1 MLPELTVLWSAKNAS
16 TMACGSQ
23 PSSVVTVISTR
34 LQVERITASTTPSRA
49 FKSARAAGSV
59 SATCQS
65 RKFPRSPAGF
75 LPTARSFD
83 EQAPEIVAEAV
94 AIDRDKASK
103 TDTRVNEEK
112 RAGIEMLKEQ
122 FETQAAAGDVT
133 GATTTANTL
142 VRAFPGSAY
151 VTRELPRILALGYVH
166 LARTQFAGG
175 QVNAALQTLE
185 DGRKKFGKS
194 PELKDLEARYVAAAD
209 IYDRLSSAVVLNV
222 TDTKRALDDLKA
234 AEGEEYETA
243 AQMLAQTLADRI
255 ADQRAANRESVADK
269 LVDAG
274 KQIFP
279 GYTGMLGR
287 GRAGAL
293 PSTPIIVNDR

>member
-1 MLPELTVLWSAKNAS
+1 MSGRNLVALDARWLGGRGIGRYTETLYLGLNQLVPGHVVPLAGGDALQGGIRLRLPGYV
-16 TMACGSQ
+16 
-23 PSSVVTVISTR
+23 
-34 LQVERITASTTPSRA
+34 
-49 FKSARAAGSV
+49 
-59 SATCQS
+59 
-65 RKFPRSPAGF
+65 
-75 LPTARSFD
+75 
-83 EQAPEIVAEAV
+83 
-94 AIDRDKASK
+94 
-103 TDTRVNEEK
+103 
-112 RAGIEMLKEQ
+112 LKEQ

-142 VRAFPGSAY
+142 VRGFPGSAY

-166 LARTQFAGG
+166 LAKTQFAGG

-194 PELKDLEARYVAAAD
+194 PELKDLEVRYVAAAD

-234 AEGEEYETA
+234 VEGEEYEIA
-243 AQMLAQTLADRI
+243 AEMLAQTLADRI

-269 LVDAG
+269 LVEAG
-274 KQIFP
+274 KHIFP

-293 PSTPIIVNDR
+293 PSTPIIVNEQ